1 MHRYGCIL
9 STSARNCCIFW
20 VRNLSRCARSR
31 VARNLFT
38 AKDLPEPT
46 LQRQSQ
52 PALGS
57 HDKAHAPRGHSSR
70 RTNHQSPRLSSLR
83 RRDARTDASI
93 PVSYQYAATIRKRTC
108 HLVLDSLDLWTAF
121 LVHDQPVCAVVPDQ
135 VGRLPRRFQS
145 DAGIRAA
152 AVSSRASQP
161 GVARFNASLR
171 RKHDPHGL
179 TPTAVVPAAT
189 ASPRR
194 TWRDPRVITRG
205 IRTCCTSGSWAAILR
220 ACTAWRNRH

>member
-31 VARNLFT
+31 VARNLLT
-38 AKDLPEPT
+38 AKDLPEPI
-46 LQRQSQ
+46 LHRQSQ

-93 PVSYQYAATIRKRTC
+93 PKLYHHAMLLQTVNRDGLGETRTFVAVC
-108 HLVLDSLDLWTAF
+108 LVLA
-121 LVHDQPVCAVVPDQ
+121 VVVPVTLAVCYWIIRCAVRD
-135 VGRLPRRFQS
+135 GLLAAQS
-145 DAGIRAA
+145 RKK
-152 AVSSRASQP
+152 ASQASP
-161 GVARFNASLR
+161 GSTPLSAADTR
-171 RKHDPHGL
+171 RK
-179 TPTAVVPAAT
+179 A
-189 ASPRR
+189 
-194 TWRDPRVITRG
+194 
-205 IRTCCTSGSWAAILR
+205 
-220 ACTAWRNRH
+220 